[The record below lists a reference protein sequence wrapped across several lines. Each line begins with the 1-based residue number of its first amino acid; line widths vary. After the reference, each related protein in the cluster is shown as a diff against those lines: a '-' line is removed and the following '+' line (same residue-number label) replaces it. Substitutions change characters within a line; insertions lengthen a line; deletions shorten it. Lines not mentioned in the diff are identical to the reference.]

1 MRYPPVVK
9 NFPHILHGGD
19 YNPEQWLKW
28 KDTIWKE
35 DMRLAKLAGIN
46 TLSVGIFSWTAL
58 EPEEGRYCFEWLDEV
73 MDMLAAQGMVAV
85 LATPSGAR
93 PAWMSK
99 KYPEVLR
106 VNELRLRNVHGE
118 RHNHCLSSPVYREKT
133 RSINALLARRY
144 KGHPALGVWH
154 ISNEY
159 SGACHC
165 PLCQAKFRAYLKNRY
180 RTLDALNEAW
190 WSAFWSGTI
199 TDWEQIESPDSPGNG
214 GHNGLR
220 LDWRRFTTDQFVDF
234 YLNETAPLKEI
245 TPEVPCTTNLMA
257 GYSGIDYARFA
268 EVLDLVSWDSY
279 PQWSGA
285 EDNAEIGLW
294 TSYYHDLIRG
304 LKRRPFMLMESC
316 PSATNWRPV
325 AKLHRPGVHKLQ
337 SLQALAHGADT
348 VQYFQFRKSRGG
360 PEQHHG
366 AVVDHGGGEH
376 TRVFRE
382 IAELGEC
389 LKGLDDL
396 TGADTPAKA
405 ALIYDYNVRWAL
417 DDAKGFLQGKTGY
430 EATVVEHYR
439 AFWKRGIPLDVIDSR
454 QSLDKYSLVIAPM
467 LYLLREGTAERI
479 DAFVRRG
486 GVFAATYATGY
497 VNESALAFLG
507 GFPGPLRETLG
518 VWCEEIDALYPG
530 EENAVEWGGRAYRA
544 FDLCELIHAETAEVL
559 GVYGGDF
566 YAGRPALTLNRR
578 GAGRAYFIAA
588 RTGGDFLD
596 DLYRRAAEEAGVK
609 PLFDE
614 LPEGVTAQ
622 IRGNGEKD
630 FIFVMNFTN
639 REKRVSG
646 GAGMPGPAGSFDLGP
661 FGVRIIERPAPRP

>member
-1 MRYPPVVK
+1 MRYPPVVR

-73 MDMLAAQGMVAV
+73 MDMLARNDIVAV

-93 PAWMSK
+93 PAWMSR

-106 VNELRLRNVHGE
+106 VNESRVRNVHGE

-133 RSINALLARRY
+133 RAINTLLAKRY

-154 ISNEY
+154 ISNEF

-165 PLCQAKFRAYLKNRY
+165 PLCQDKFREYLKNRY
-180 RTLDALNEAW
+180 KTLDALNEAW

-199 TDWEQIESPDSPGNG
+199 TDWDQIESPGGPGSG
-214 GHNGLR
+214 GHNGIK
-220 LDWRRFTTDQFVDF
+220 LDWRRFTTEQYVDF

-245 TPEVPCTTNLMA
+245 TPDVPCTTNLMA
-257 GYSGIDYARFA
+257 TYTGLDYARFA
-268 EVLDLVSWDSY
+268 EVLDVVSWDSY
-279 PQWSGA
+279 PRWTSA
-285 EDNAEIGLW
+285 EGNAEIGLGA
-294 TSYYHDLIRG
+294 SYCHDLMRG

-316 PSATNWRPV
+316 PSATNWRAV
-325 AKLHRPGVHKLQ
+325 AKLHRPGLHALQ

-360 PEQHHG
+360 PEQYHG
-366 AVVDHGGGEH
+366 AVVDHEGSEN
-376 TRVFRE
+376 TQVFRDV
-382 IAELGEC
+382 AGLGDR

-396 TGADTPAKA
+396 VGAGTPAQA
-405 ALIYDYNVRWAL
+405 ALIHDYQARWAL
-417 DDAKGFLQGKTGY
+417 EDAKGFLQDKTGY
-430 EATVVEHYR
+430 GETLLDHYR
-439 AFWKRGIPLDVIDSR
+439 PFWKRGIPVDLIDSR
-454 QSLDKYSLVIAPM
+454 QSFDAYRLVVVPM
-467 LYLLREGTAERI
+467 LYMLREGAAERI

-486 GVFAATYATGY
+486 GTFVATYVTGY

-507 GFPGPLRETLG
+507 GFPGPLKETLG
-518 VWCEEIDALYPG
+518 LWSEEIDALYPG
-530 EENAVEWGGRAYRA
+530 ESNSIEWNGASYRA
-544 FDLCELIHAETAEVL
+544 FDLCELIHARQAEVL

-578 GAGRAYFIAA
+578 GEGRAYYIAA
-588 RTGGDFLD
+588 RTGEDFLD
-596 DLYRRAAEEAGVK
+596 DFYRKLTAEAGIT
-609 PLFDE
+609 PLFDSV
-614 LPEGVTAQ
+614 PEGVTVQ

-630 FIFVMNFTN
+630 FIFLLNFTGG
-639 REKRVSG
+639 EKRVSG
-646 GAGMPGPAGSFDLGP
+646 GPGVFDLGP
-661 FGVRIIERPAPRP
+661 FEARIVERPARS

>member
-9 NFPHILHGGD
+9 KFPHILHGGD

-35 DMRLAKLAGIN
+35 DMRLARLAGIN

-58 EPEEGRYCFEWLDEV
+58 EPEEGQYRFEWLDEV
-73 MDMLAAQGMVAV
+73 MDMLAENGMIAV

-106 VNELRLRNVHGE
+106 VNEFRLRNVHGD

-133 RSINALLARRY
+133 RSINRLLAQRY
-144 KGHPALGVWH
+144 RNHPALGIWH

-165 PLCQAKFRAYLKNRY
+165 PLCQAGFREYLKNKY
-180 RTLDALNEAW
+180 QTLEALNEAW

-199 TDWEQIESPDSPGNG
+199 TSWDQIESPGSPGNG
-214 GHNGLR
+214 GHNGLK
-220 LDWRRFTTDQFVDF
+220 LDWRRFTTGQFVDF

-245 TPEVPCTTNLMA
+245 TPEIPCTTNLMA
-257 GYSGIDYARFA
+257 GYFGIDYARFA
-268 EVLDLVSWDSY
+268 EALDIVSWDSY
-279 PQWSGA
+279 PQWTSAKGN
-285 EDNAEIGLW
+285 EEIGLR
-294 TSYYHDLIRG
+294 SSFSHDLMRG

-325 AKLHRPGVHKLQ
+325 AKLHRPGLHMLQ
-337 SLQALAHGADT
+337 SMQALAHGADT
-348 VQYFQFRKSRGG
+348 IQYFQFRKSRGG

-366 AVVDHGGGEH
+366 AVVDHEGSEH
-376 TRVFRE
+376 TRVFGDV
-382 IAELGEC
+382 AGLGER
-389 LKGLDDL
+389 LKGLDGL
-396 TGADTPAKA
+396 VGADTPAQV
-405 ALIYDYNVRWAL
+405 ALIHDYQVRWAL
-417 DDAKGFLQGKTGY
+417 DDAKGFLQDKTAYG
-430 EATVVEHYR
+430 ETLIDHYR
-439 AFWKRGIPLDVIDSR
+439 PFWKRGIPVDLIDSR
-454 QSLDKYSLVIAPM
+454 QSLDKYKLVIAPM
-467 LYLLREGTAERI
+467 LYMLREGAAERI
-479 DAFVRRG
+479 DSFVRRG

-497 VNESALAFLG
+497 VNESGLAFLG

-518 VWCEEIDALYPG
+518 IWCEEIDALCPG
-530 EENAVEWGGRAYRA
+530 EGNSIRWKGKSYRA

-559 GVYGGDF
+559 GVYGDDF

-578 GAGRAYFIAA
+578 GAGEACFIAA

-596 DLYRRAAEEAGVK
+596 DFYRQLTGEADIR
-609 PLFDE
+609 PLSGE

-622 IRGNGEKD
+622 ARGNGEGD
-630 FIFVMNFTN
+630 FIFLMNFTGE
-639 REKRVSG
+639 EKQVSG
-646 GAGMPGPAGSFDLGP
+646 DAGPLGLGP
-661 FGVRIIERPAPRP
+661 FEVKIIERPATRP